1 MGSRVA
7 AAQFLLNSRLLAY
20 FFYKD
25 IIICMIRE
33 KRYLIFLLIVL
44 PLSLFL
50 YLTVEA
56 AQLNFN
62 DFFNCNQKSTVRDCE
77 FSFIDYDASVD
88 YQLFR
93 AENYTTYFGYE
104 NDSSIRVDVCLSQTD
119 QMWTGE
125 CKIMLFG
132 LGEGEIA
139 SDNNLDLGTNNLNDY
154 NYANIHK
161 RVKDANSSTQL
172 VIKYRRVSIDSFGAT
187 PSPVNVGDTITV
199 NWATE
204 WAVVVP
210 GEVPVRL
217 FWDGAVGLGSEE
229 VPASGTKTLPAL
241 SSGTAYFTLRAC
253 GPGTNGPTCVEESRV
268 AQVNPTPTPI
278 PPGPGNFNLSVNSC
292 VGGTNRFDLSW
303 SNSQYATSYDIYAR
317 AWSNGTWVYRGS
329 TGGTSFTT
337 YEGWDSDWYFK
348 IIARNSVGSMES
360 NIAGGEN
367 CRLPTVD
374 LDANGSDGPITISY
388 NTSANLSWTSAYAT
402 SCTASNGWTGGK
414 ALNGSE
420 STGNLTSSKTYTLTC
435 SNAGGS
441 RSDDVIV
448 NVSAPPAPTVDLKCD
463 SADSCGTVS
472 YGASKTLSWI
482 VSGVV
487 DSCTASNA
495 WSGSKSTSGGSEST
509 GAINSNKIWTI
520 QCAGPGGTGPADS
533 VSVTVTAPSV
543 TISANPN
550 PVIYNT
556 SSTITWSA
564 TNAGS
569 CTASGDWSGSKNPTG
584 GSESTG
590 NLTSSKTYTLTCSGN
605 GSASNSVT
613 VNVGAAPVMNYFR
626 CNGVNTPGTC
636 NINYGGTATITWS
649 SSNTTGCSLVST
661 VPTDDFVAPSGS
673 RNDTNIIS
681 NRNYNI
687 ECWNSVSGV
696 HAPALSLPLR
706 VVVNAPTVD
715 IKANNSNGP
724 ITLAWNS
731 SANLSWTST
740 NSGSCNASGDWSGS
754 KALNGSES
762 TGNLTNPKTYNYVLT
777 CSGNGSVSDIVQVII
792 NNPVPNDPTN
802 VTVTAPDYC
811 MSGPAATIG
820 WTYSDPSGS
829 PQSAYEVQMD
839 EQGSFQDP
847 EYQTGKVLSSSN
859 SNFTGQGVLLFN
871 KNYKTR
877 VRVWNSYD
885 VVSGWTVAPGNFDTP
900 PYAYPQVDFSWM
912 ANGILNNPSPPLNKP
927 VDFTDQTVFNGN
939 PNGRQW
945 GWTFGDGGTS
955 TIQNP
960 SHTYTVEGSY
970 YVTLAATDNAN
981 QSCSRTKGPL
991 IIQKPIPK
999 WREVAPR

>member
-1 MGSRVA
+1 
-7 AAQFLLNSRLLAY
+7 
-20 FFYKD
+20 
-25 IIICMIRE
+25 MIRE

-77 FSFIDYDASVD
+77 FSFIDQNASVD

-93 AENYTTYFGYE
+93 AENYTSYFGYE
-104 NDSSIRVDVCLSQTD
+104 NDSSIRVDVCLSQTY

-125 CKIMLFG
+125 CKTMLFG
-132 LGEGEIA
+132 FGEGEIA

-509 GAINSNKIWTI
+509 GAINSNKTWTI
-520 QCAGPGGTGPADS
+520 QCSGPGGTGPSDS
-533 VSVTVTAPSV
+533 VSA
-543 TISANPN
+543 
-550 PVIYNT
+550 
-556 SSTITWSA
+556 
-564 TNAGS
+564 
-569 CTASGDWSGSKNPTG
+569 
-584 GSESTG
+584 
-590 NLTSSKTYTLTCSGN
+590 
-605 GSASNSVT
+605 
-613 VNVGAAPVMNYFR
+613 
-626 CNGVNTPGTC
+626 
-636 NINYGGTATITWS
+636 
-649 SSNTTGCSLVST
+649 T
-661 VPTDDFVAPSGS
+661 VP
-673 RNDTNIIS
+673 
-681 NRNYNI
+681 
-687 ECWNSVSGV
+687 
-696 HAPALSLPLR
+696 
-706 VVVNAPTVD
+706 APTVD

-731 SANLSWTST
+731 S
-740 NSGSCNASGDWSGS
+740 
-754 KALNGSES
+754 
-762 TGNLTNPKTYNYVLT
+762 
-777 CSGNGSVSDIVQVII
+777 
-792 NNPVPNDPTN
+792 
-802 VTVTAPDYC
+802 
-811 MSGPAATIG
+811 
-820 WTYSDPSGS
+820 
-829 PQSAYEVQMD
+829 
-839 EQGSFQDP
+839 
-847 EYQTGKVLSSSN
+847 
-859 SNFTGQGVLLFN
+859 
-871 KNYKTR
+871 
-877 VRVWNSYD
+877 
-885 VVSGWTVAPGNFDTP
+885 
-900 PYAYPQVDFSWM
+900 
-912 ANGILNNPSPPLNKP
+912 
-927 VDFTDQTVFNGN
+927 
-939 PNGRQW
+939 
-945 GWTFGDGGTS
+945 
-955 TIQNP
+955 
-960 SHTYTVEGSY
+960 
-970 YVTLAATDNAN
+970 
-981 QSCSRTKGPL
+981 
-991 IIQKPIPK
+991 
-999 WREVAPR
+999 